1 MSEATNGRKHA
12 SVPSTPPPRTAKPP
26 GAGAPPGLPTAP
38 PKRRAGAI
46 DPEEAESPELT
57 REQIQELRQML
68 DERRVQL
75 VASIDER
82 RTQERDTGR
91 EVGDEMDE
99 ASTEGVS
106 SMTSKL
112 LERDVQ
118 LLSEIDRSLAKM
130 QDGTYGL
137 CEGTGEPIGFSRLRL
152 RPWARYSIG
161 YQEELERAE
170 RGRGSL

>member
-1 MSEATNGRKHA
+1 MSEAMNGRKRA
-12 SVPSTPPPRTAKPP
+12 GTAAAAPVTRMPLAPPRRNP
-26 GAGAPPGLPTAP
+26 GAAE
-38 PKRRAGAI
+38 
-46 DPEEAESPELT
+46 PEEAESPGLT
-57 REQIQELRQML
+57 DEQIQELRTML

-75 VASIDER
+75 LASIDER
-82 RTQERDTGR
+82 RGQERDTGR

-118 LLSEIDRSLAKM
+118 LLNEIDRALARM
-130 QDGTYGL
+130 NEGAYGL
-137 CEGTGEPIGFSRLRL
+137 CEGTGEPIGYSRLRL
-152 RPWARYSIG
+152 RPWARFSVG

-170 RGRGSL
+170 RGRGGP